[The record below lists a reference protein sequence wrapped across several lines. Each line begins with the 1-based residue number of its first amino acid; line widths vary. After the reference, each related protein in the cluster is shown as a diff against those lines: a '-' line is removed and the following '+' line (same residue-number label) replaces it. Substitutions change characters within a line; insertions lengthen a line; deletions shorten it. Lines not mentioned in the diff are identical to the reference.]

1 VATKEALDSSEE
13 QQTEGKGQ
21 TGDQQT
27 DEDDVSEGDEES
39 RETEG
44 QEVDVVL
51 SDDDG
56 SQPKPQNFGIRKRIN
71 KLNSRVAA
79 AQKEAGDAETRLEV
93 ERAQNELLK
102 LALEQQQS
110 GNPDKASLPPDP
122 NDFDDGAKDPAYV
135 SALTGYNQRFFEEQ
149 FDKRAK
155 QTAAPPAPN
164 PKSEQRQVAHYE
176 AAEKLG
182 VKDYDEAEDAAINVL
197 GQDTVK
203 RLIDASDASPRILYY
218 LGKNKEVAAEIAEL
232 VKTDPVAGVLKL
244 GALGASLKVQPR
256 RQSQVAPDPDDEL
269 SGTVSRKSAKRGPA
283 GATYT

>member
-1 VATKEALDSSEE
+1 MAGKEALDSTAERDQADDDSRKDD
-13 QQTEGKGQ
+13 QTVDGA
-21 TGDQQT
+21 
-27 DEDDVSEGDEES
+27 DVSEGDDES
-39 RETEG
+39 QDG
-44 QEVDVVL
+44 DDQEVDIVL
-51 SDDDG
+51 PGEDG
-56 SQPKPQNFGIRKRIN
+56 SQPKSQNFGIRKRIN
-71 KLNSRVAA
+71 KLNSRVEA
-79 AQKEAGDAETRLEV
+79 AQKEAGDAETQLEV
-93 ERAQNELLK
+93 ERAQNKLLK
-102 LALEQQQS
+102 LALEQQQAK
-110 GNPDKASLPPDP
+110 PEQALPPDP

-182 VKDYDEAEDAAINVL
+182 VKDYDEAEDAAISVL

-232 VKTDPVAGVLKL
+232 VKTDPVAAVFKL
-244 GALGASLKVQPR
+244 GELGASLKVQTR
-256 RQSQVAPDPDDEL
+256 SRSQVAPDPDDEL
-269 SGTVSRKSAKRGPA
+269 SGTVSRKAAKRGPA
-283 GATYT
+283 GATFE

>member
-79 AQKEAGDAETRLEV
+79 ADGRATDAEAQLEV
-93 ERAQNELLK
+93 EKAQNKLLK
-102 LALEQQQS
+102 LALDQQHAK
-110 GNPDKASLPPDP
+110 PEEALPPDP
-122 NDFDDGAKDPAYV
+122 TDFDDGAKDPGYV
-135 SALTGYNQRFFEEQ
+135 SALQAYNQRFFDEQ
-149 FDKRAK
+149 FAKRAK
-155 QTAAPPAPN
+155 ETAAPPSVSPN
-164 PKSEQRQVAHYE
+164 SERRQVAHYE

-182 VKDYDEAEDAAINVL
+182 VKDYDEVEDAAIGVL